1 MDYRQSPGFELGLAP
16 SQWVALFAVGL
27 LPVAVGVS
35 FGSQA
40 QSDYII
46 GEFSGN
52 KITTYQL
59 MDSDLSNDWRELQYR
74 IYNLKKSFFNEQVLN
89 LHAANKGMNVST
101 YIQKNIRPTIQI
113 SEEEMKA
120 FYEERKSDIPKDKTY
135 EDVKNSIRNYS
146 LRRKEGDVIK
156 SHVDGLYAQYD
167 ARLLT
172 QMPVPFEI
180 KKNVLVNFFK
190 GDPAAPIKIIEFADL
205 ECGACKRAYVQVK
218 SILDALGDK
227 VYFEYR
233 HFPLGGHQYS
243 KLYAK
248 GSVCAGKQDRFFD
261 YVEVVFANQ
270 EISRVTPK
278 DLSIPSALMQPPRCL
293 YGKE

>member
-135 EDVKNSIRNYS
+135 EDVKNSIRNYLITS
-146 LRRKEGDVIK
+146 
-156 SHVDGLYAQYD
+156 
-167 ARLLT
+167 
-172 QMPVPFEI
+172 
-180 KKNVLVNFFK
+180 
-190 GDPAAPIKIIEFADL
+190 
-205 ECGACKRAYVQVK
+205 KR
-218 SILDALGDK
+218 
-227 VYFEYR
+227 
-233 HFPLGGHQYS
+233 GG
-243 KLYAK
+243 
-248 GSVCAGKQDRFFD
+248 C
-261 YVEVVFANQ
+261 N
-270 EISRVTPK
+270 
-278 DLSIPSALMQPPRCL
+278 
-293 YGKE
+293 